1 MAISKPRKGEP
12 LTAPEAAKEVQQLS
26 IQSVTWGDLTWVNI
40 EHPTAREMEYL
51 AQNYPFNQLDLD
63 DCLSRRQRPKLDA
76 YKDYLFFIFL
86 FSIYSRERQV
96 STHGQV
102 SVFIGGKYC
111 CASMEVG
118 QLASGKNATTPP
130 GKDIIKPN

>member
-51 AQNYPFNQLDLD
+51 
-63 DCLSRRQRPKLDA
+63 
-76 YKDYLFFIFL
+76 
-86 FSIYSRERQV
+86 V
-96 STHGQV
+96 STSSENVRH
-102 SVFIGGKYC
+102 
-111 CASMEVG
+111 M
-118 QLASGKNATTPP
+118 
-130 GKDIIKPN
+130 